1 MAAINAATAGR
12 TTPALPAFN
21 CSAPPSN
28 VEALLTVTSDPDS
41 VSVLVVVPLTEEV
54 VIVLSFGAT
63 VVVVVAELV
72 VEQGTVTVT
81 VEPLVT
87 VVIVV

>member
-63 VVVVVAELV
+63 VVVVAELV

>member
-12 TTPALPAFN
+12 TIPALPAFN

-63 VVVVVAELV
+63 VVVVAELV